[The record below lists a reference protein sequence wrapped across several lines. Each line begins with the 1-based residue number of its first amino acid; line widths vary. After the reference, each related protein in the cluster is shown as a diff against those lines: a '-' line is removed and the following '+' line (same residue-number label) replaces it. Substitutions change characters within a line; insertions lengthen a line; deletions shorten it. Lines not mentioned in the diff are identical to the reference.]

1 MESPKKM
8 QQQTEV
14 LGLPAIRQWLLH
26 AMEGKPTVSQKP
38 YRGRKIL
45 IATLLVVE
53 EDFKAELKL
62 LFEVFLRALFL
73 VRKRARTIECPNK
86 P

>member
-1 MESPKKM
+1 
-8 QQQTEV
+8 
-14 LGLPAIRQWLLH
+14 
-26 AMEGKPTVSQKP
+26 MEGKPTVSQKP

-62 LFEVFLRALFL
+62 LFEVFLRAPFF
-73 VRKRARTIECPNK
+73 VRKRARLR
-86 P
+86 

>member
-1 MESPKKM
+1 
-8 QQQTEV
+8 
-14 LGLPAIRQWLLH
+14 
-26 AMEGKPTVSQKP
+26 MEGKPTVSQKP
-38 YRGRKIL
+38 YRGRKM
-45 IATLLVVE
+45 LVVE

>member
-1 MESPKKM
+1 
-8 QQQTEV
+8 
-14 LGLPAIRQWLLH
+14 
-26 AMEGKPTVSQKP
+26 MEGKPTVSQKP
-38 YRGRKIL
+38 YRGRKIP

-73 VRKRARTIECPNK
+73 VRKRASALLNSDFNRFYSTTILPPK
-86 P
+86 HRDT